1 MVLSAKQI
9 AVRHDDAIAV
19 VSLARPESRNVLS
32 RDLVLGLLSAFTS
45 LKDDGR
51 VKGIVVTGEGKSF
64 CAGADI
70 SEMARM
76 SPAEASSFA
85 ELGQRLM
92 FAVERVGKPV
102 VAAVNGHALGGG
114 LELALACDF
123 IVAAESAVFAAPEVL
138 LGVMPGF
145 GGTQRLPRLIGKS
158 RAKEMIF
165 TGERINAAK
174 AHSIG
179 LVNRVVSD
187 DRLLAETVSLVKNIC
202 NRGLLS
208 LRVAKEVIDA
218 GAGIDLAT
226 ACLME
231 RDAFAL
237 CFSTDDQKEG
247 MRAFMEK
254 REPRFTGR

>member
-1 MVLSAKQI
+1 MSTKQI
-9 AVRHDDAIAV
+9 AIRHDDAIAV
-19 VSLARPESRNVLS
+19 VSLAKPESRNVLS
-32 RDLVLGLLSAFTS
+32 RELVSGLLSTFTS

-76 SPAEASSFA
+76 TPAEASSFA
-85 ELGQRLM
+85 ELGQKLM
-92 FAVERVGKPV
+92 FAIEKVGKPV

-123 IVAAESAVFAAPEVL
+123 IVAAESASFAAPEVL
-138 LGVMPGF
+138 LGIMPGF

-165 TGERINAAK
+165 TGERISAAH

-187 DRLLAETVSLVKNIC
+187 DGLLEDTIQLVKNIC
-202 NRGLLS
+202 SRGLLS

-218 GAGIDLAT
+218 GAGVDLAT

-247 MRAFMEK
+247 MRAFIEK
-254 REPRFTGR
+254 REPRFAGR

>member
-1 MVLSAKQI
+1 MSTKQI
-9 AVRHDDAIAV
+9 TLRHDDAIAV
-19 VSLARPESRNVLS
+19 VSLARSEARNVLS
-32 RDLVLGLLSAFTS
+32 RDLVSGLLAAFTS

-51 VKGIVVTGEGKSF
+51 VQGIVVTGEGKSF

-70 SEMARM
+70 AEMARM

-85 ELGQRLM
+85 ELGQQLM
-92 FAVERVGKPV
+92 FAIEKVGKPV

-123 IVAAESAVFAAPEVL
+123 IVAAESAIFAAPEVL
-138 LGVMPGF
+138 LGIIPGF

-158 RAKEMIF
+158 KAKEMIF
-165 TGERINAAK
+165 TGERISVAQAR
-174 AHSIG
+174 SIG

-187 DRLLAETVSLVKNIC
+187 DLLLSETVALVKNIC
-202 NRGLLS
+202 SRGLLS

-218 GAGIDLAT
+218 GAGVDLAT

>member
-1 MVLSAKQI
+1 M
-9 AVRHDDAIAV
+9 
-19 VSLARPESRNVLS
+19 
-32 RDLVLGLLSAFTS
+32 
-45 LKDDGR
+45 
-51 VKGIVVTGEGKSF
+51 KGILVTGEGKSF

-76 SPAEASSFA
+76 TSAEAASFA
-85 ELGQRLM
+85 DLGQKLM
-92 FAVERVGKPV
+92 FAVEKVGKPV

-123 IVAAESAVFAAPEVL
+123 IVAADSAVFAAPEVL
-138 LGVMPGF
+138 IGIMPGF

-165 TGERINAAK
+165 TGERVSAEQAY
-174 AHSIG
+174 AIG
-179 LVNRVVSD
+179 LVNRIVSD
-187 DRLLAETVSLVKNIC
+187 DLLLTETAALLKAIC
-202 NRGLLS
+202 SRGVLS

-218 GAGIDLAT
+218 GSGVDLAT

-237 CFSTDDQKEG
+237 CFATHDQKEG

>member
-1 MVLSAKQI
+1 MSAKQI
-9 AVRHDDAIAV
+9 VVRQDGCVAV
-19 VSLARPESRNVLS
+19 VFLTRPEARNVLNHELAS
-32 RDLVLGLLSAFTS
+32 GLLSVFTA

-51 VKGIVVTGEGKSF
+51 VKGVVLTGEGKSF

-70 SEMARM
+70 AEMARM

-85 ELGQRLM
+85 EQGQRLM
-92 FAVERVGKPV
+92 FAIEKVGKPV

-138 LGVMPGF
+138 LGIMPGF

-165 TGERINAAK
+165 TGERIAAAQ
-174 AHSIG
+174 AHAIG

-187 DRLLAETVSLVKNIC
+187 DQLLPETVALVKNIC
-202 NRGLLS
+202 SRGLLS

-218 GAGIDLAT
+218 GDGVDLAT

>member
-1 MVLSAKQI
+1 MSTKQI
-9 AVRHDDAIAV
+9 TLRHDDAIAV
-19 VSLARPESRNVLS
+19 VSLARSEARNVLS
-32 RDLVLGLLSAFTS
+32 RDLVSGLLAVFTS

-70 SEMARM
+70 AEMARM

-85 ELGQRLM
+85 ELGQSLM
-92 FAVERVGKPV
+92 FAIEKVGKPV

-123 IVAAESAVFAAPEVL
+123 IVAAESAIFAAPEVL
-138 LGVMPGF
+138 LGIMPGF

-165 TGERINAAK
+165 SGERISVAQAR
-174 AHSIG
+174 SIG
-179 LVNRVVSD
+179 LVSRVVSD
-187 DRLLAETVSLVKNIC
+187 DLLLSETVALVKNIC
-202 NRGLLS
+202 SRGLLS

-218 GAGIDLAT
+218 GAGVDLAT

>member
-1 MVLSAKQI
+1 MSSKQI
-9 AVRHDDAIAV
+9 TVRHDEVIAI
-19 VSLARPESRNVLS
+19 VSLARPETRNVLS
-32 RDLVLGLLSAFTS
+32 RDLVTGLLSVFAS
-45 LKDDGR
+45 LKDDER
-51 VKGIVVTGEGKSF
+51 VKGIVVTGEGKHF

-76 SPAEASSFA
+76 TSAEAASFA
-85 ELGQRLM
+85 ELGQKVM
-92 FAVERVGKPV
+92 FAVEKVGKPV
-102 VAAVNGHALGGG
+102 IAAVNGLALGGG

-123 IVAAESAVFAAPEVL
+123 IVAADSAVFAAPEVL
-138 LGVMPGF
+138 LGIMPGF

-158 RAKEMIF
+158 RAKEMVF
-165 TGERINAAK
+165 TGERVTAEQAY
-174 AHSIG
+174 AIG
-179 LVNRVVSD
+179 LVNRLVSD
-187 DRLLAETVSLVKNIC
+187 DLLLTETVALLKSIC
-202 NRGLLS
+202 SRGVLS

-218 GAGIDLAT
+218 GSGVDLAT

-237 CFSTDDQKEG
+237 CFATNDQKEG

>member
-1 MVLSAKQI
+1 MSARYISVK
-9 AVRHDDAIAV
+9 HDDDIAV

-32 RDLVLGLLSAFTS
+32 RDLVSSLISAFTA
-45 LKDDGR
+45 LKDDVR
-51 VKGIVVTGEGKSF
+51 VKGIVVTGDGMSF

-70 SEMARM
+70 TEMARM

-92 FAVERVGKPV
+92 FAIEKVGKPV
-102 VAAVNGHALGGG
+102 VAAVKGYALGGG

-123 IVAAESAVFAAPEVL
+123 IVAGESAVFAAPEVL

-165 TGERINAAK
+165 TGERLSAAQ
-174 AHSIG
+174 AHAIG

-187 DRLLAETVSLVKNIC
+187 DLLLVETTVLVKNIC
-202 NRGLLS
+202 SRGLLS

-218 GAGIDLAT
+218 GAGVDLAT

-247 MRAFMEK
+247 MRAFME
-254 REPRFTGR
+254 